1 MPASVKYELVSE
13 LRDKLQGA
21 EAVFVCEYRG
31 LNVAQATEI
40 RRLVREAGGEM
51 KVAKNTLVRIALSEV
66 GMASPEELTVG
77 PNVYV
82 IAPTN
87 SPAVAKALKEFAAK
101 KENKAMLIK
110 GGVMGKDVL
119 NLDKVLALADL
130 PSRDQLIAM
139 VVGTVAAPLRGLV
152 TVLSGPA
159 RGLVTCL
166 SQLADKKG
174 SDAA

>member
-1 MPASVKYELVSE
+1 MPASIKYELVSE
-13 LRDKLQGA
+13 LKDRIEGA
-21 EAVFVCEYRG
+21 EAIFVCEYRG
-31 LNVAQATEI
+31 LTVAQATEI

-51 KVAKNTLVRIALSEV
+51 KVAKNTLVRIALTEV
-66 GMASPEELTVG
+66 GMASPEDLTVG

-101 KENKAMLIK
+101 KENKAMVIK
-110 GGVMGKDVL
+110 GGVMGANVL
-119 NLDKVLALADL
+119 TLDQVMALADL
-130 PSRDQLIAM
+130 PSRDQLIAQ
-139 VVGTVAAPLRGLV
+139 VVGTIAAPLRGLV

-166 SQLADKKG
+166 SQLAEKK
-174 SDAA
+174 SSNAA